1 MRDQMQNSVQIAFAH
16 VGKSFDGGRG
26 AKRVQAV
33 DDVSLEV
40 GESEFLAIVGGSGS
54 GKTTLLRLANRLID
68 ADTGTIRIEGA
79 DVRAADP
86 VGLRRRIGYVFQSGG
101 LFPHMSVAAN
111 IGITPRLLKWPD
123 TEIAASVDELLDLVQ
138 LDRKTFRDRFPHE
151 LSGGQ
156 RQRVGVARAL
166 AARPKI
172 VLMDEPFGAL
182 DPLTRDAL
190 GDDYRALHDKL
201 GLTTVMITH
210 DMTEAILLAD
220 RIAVMSGGRLLA
232 QGTPSGLSQS
242 TDAYVGELLRT
253 PRRQAE
259 RLNALLPRGD
269 A

>member
-1 MRDQMQNSVQIAFAH
+1 
-16 VGKSFDGGRG
+16 
-26 AKRVQAV
+26 
-33 DDVSLEV
+33 L
-40 GESEFLAIVGGSGS
+40 LAIVGGSGS
-54 GKTTLLRLANRLID
+54 GKTTLLRLANRLIE
-68 ADTGTIRIEGA
+68 ADSGSITIDGE
-79 DVRAADP
+79 DVRKIDP
-86 VGLRRRIGYVFQSGG
+86 IPLRRRIGYVFQSGG
-101 LFPHMSVAAN
+101 LFPHMSVADN
-111 IGITPRLLKWPD
+111 IGITPKLLGMPAA
-123 TEIAASVDELLDLVQ
+123 EIASRVDELLDLVR
-138 LDRKTFRDRFPHE
+138 LDRAQHRDRLPQE

-190 GDDYRALHDKL
+190 GDDFRDLHKKL

-220 RIAVMSGGRLLA
+220 RVAVMRAGRLLA
-232 QGTPSGLSQS
+232 LGTPAQLSKS
-242 TDAYVGELLRT
+242 DDPYVGELLRT

-259 RLNALLPRGD
+259 RLNVLLPRGVP

>member
-1 MRDQMQNSVQIAFAH
+1 MPTPSLIAFAH
-16 VGKSFDGGRG
+16 VGKSFDGGRV
-26 AKRVQAV
+26 RAV
-33 DDVSLEV
+33 DDVSIEV
-40 GESEFLAIVGGSGS
+40 AGGEFLAIVGGSGS

-68 ADTGTIRIEGA
+68 ADEGRITVEGE

-86 VGLRRRIGYVFQSGG
+86 VQLRRRIGYVFQSGG
-101 LFPHMSVAAN
+101 LFPHISVAGN
-111 IGITPRLLKWPD
+111 IGITPKLQGTPAA
-123 TEIAASVDELLDLVQ
+123 EIASRVDELLDLVR
-138 LDRKTFRDRFPHE
+138 LDRALYRDRFPHE

-166 AARPKI
+166 AARPRI

-190 GDDYRALHDKL
+190 GDDYRALHSKL

-220 RIAVMSGGRLLA
+220 RIAVMRAGRLLA
-232 QGTPSGLSQS
+232 QGTLTELSDS
-242 TDAYVGELLRT
+242 DDAYVGELLRT

-259 RLNALLPRGD
+259 RLNVLLPRDG
-269 A
+269 AA

>member
-1 MRDQMQNSVQIAFAH
+1 MTAAPPLIAFAH

-26 AKRVQAV
+26 AKPVLAV

-40 GESEFLAIVGGSGS
+40 DEGEFLAVVGTSGS

-68 ADTGTIRIEGA
+68 ADTGSITIEGE
-79 DVRAADP
+79 DVRTADP
-86 VGLRRRIGYVFQSGG
+86 IALRRRIGYVFQNGG
-101 LFPHMSVAAN
+101 LFPHMSVTDN
-111 IGITPRLLKWPD
+111 IGITPRLL
-123 TEIAASVDELLDLVQ
+123 EVAAAKISARVDELLDLVR
-138 LDRKTFRDRFPHE
+138 LERALYRDRFPHE

-166 AARPKI
+166 AAGPRI

-190 GDDYRALHDKL
+190 GDDYRALHSKL
-201 GLTTVMITH
+201 GLTTIMITH

-220 RIAVMSGGRLLA
+220 RIAVMRAGRLLA
-232 QGTPSGLSQS
+232 EGTPAELSDSG
-242 TDAYVGELLRT
+242 DPYVGELLRT

-259 RLNALLPRGD
+259 RLNALLPRDGT

>member
-1 MRDQMQNSVQIAFAH
+1 MSAAPPLIAFTH
-16 VGKSFDGGRG
+16 VGKSFDGGRV
-26 AKRVQAV
+26 RAV
-33 DDVSLEV
+33 DDVTLEV
-40 GESEFLAIVGGSGS
+40 VAGEFLAIVGGSGS

-68 ADTGTIRIEGA
+68 ADVGEIRIEGQ
-79 DVRAADP
+79 DVRAIDP
-86 VGLRRRIGYVFQSGG
+86 VSLRRRIGYVFQSGG
-101 LFPHMSVAAN
+101 LFPHISVAAN
-111 IGITPRLLKWPD
+111 IGITPKLLQTP
-123 TEIAASVDELLDLVQ
+123 ASETSARVDELLDLVR
-138 LDRKTFRDRFPHE
+138 LDRAQYRDRFPHE

-166 AARPKI
+166 AAKPRI

-190 GDDYRALHDKL
+190 GDDYRSLHNKL

-220 RIAVMSGGRLLA
+220 RVAVMRAGRLLA
-232 QGTPSGLSQS
+232 QGTPKQLSN
-242 TDAYVGELLRT
+242 THDAYVGELLGT

-259 RLNALLPRGD
+259 RLNVLLPRGGP

>member
-1 MRDQMQNSVQIAFAH
+1 MTAAPPLIAFAH
-16 VGKSFDGGRG
+16 VGKSFDGGRV
-26 AKRVQAV
+26 RAV

-40 GESEFLAIVGGSGS
+40 AEGEFLAIVGGSGS

-68 ADTGTIRIEGA
+68 ADSGSITVEGE

-86 VGLRRRIGYVFQSGG
+86 VQLRRRIGYVFQSGG
-101 LFPHMSVAAN
+101 LFPHISVAGN
-111 IGITPRLLKWPD
+111 IGITPKLQGTPPA
-123 TEIAASVDELLDLVQ
+123 EIFSRVDELLDLVR
-138 LDRKTFRDRFPHE
+138 LDRTLYRDRFPHE

-166 AARPKI
+166 AARPRI

-190 GDDYRALHDKL
+190 GDDYRALHGKL

-220 RIAVMSGGRLLA
+220 RIAVMRAGRLLA
-232 QGTPSGLSQS
+232 QGTLTELSDS
-242 TDAYVGELLRT
+242 DDAYVGELLRT

-259 RLNALLPRGD
+259 RLNVLLPRDG
-269 A
+269 AA

>member
-1 MRDQMQNSVQIAFAH
+1 MPTPPLIAFAH
-16 VGKSFDGGRG
+16 AGKSFDDGRV
-26 AKRVQAV
+26 RAV

-40 GESEFLAIVGGSGS
+40 GAGEFLAIVGGSGS
-54 GKTTLLRLANRLID
+54 GKTTLLRLANRLIE
-68 ADTGTIRIEGA
+68 ADTGSIMVEGC
-79 DVRAADP
+79 DVRAVDP
-86 VGLRRRIGYVFQSGG
+86 VSLRRRIGYVFQSGG
-101 LFPHMSVAAN
+101 LFPHFSVAGN
-111 IGITPRLLKWPD
+111 IGITPKLLGVPAA
-123 TEIAASVDELLDLVQ
+123 EISARVDELLELVR
-138 LDRKTFRDRFPHE
+138 LDRALYRDRFPHE

-220 RIAVMSGGRLLA
+220 RVAVMRAGRLLA
-232 QGTPSGLSQS
+232 QGTPPELSHS
-242 TDAYVGELLRT
+242 RDGYVAELLRT

-259 RLNALLPRGD
+259 RLNVLLPRDG
-269 A
+269 AA